1 MHDCSSGQALIS
13 LEKALAHY
21 AILPVLEPVT
31 KSLLQANGEVLAE
44 PAYAA
49 CDLPPFTQSAMD
61 GYALRHADLGSAL
74 TVVGEV
80 AAGDV
85 FSRPL
90 QAGEA
95 VRIFTGGRLPE
106 GADTIARQEIAQR
119 DGAQLSI
126 NQPLKQGQDVRLR
139 GEEASCG
146 TQILAAGQRLTP
158 GRVAALAMAGVARVT
173 TYRRP
178 RVAVIITGKEVAR
191 PGEPLAEGAIPDA
204 NGPLIASWLAAQ
216 GLVCTEMLWVGD
228 DLAELVAALAQAS
241 AAADWVITTGGASV
255 GDYDYLPAAAEQ
267 AGFPCDFHKVAQRP
281 GKPVWFGRKPACLL
295 LALPGNPGAVWVG
308 LYVHAAAIL
317 ARIEGGVAPIWQ
329 RGRLAKSMKAN
340 PSVALLQRMQ
350 QQQDESGVVW
360 LAPLPH
366 QGSHQL
372 SNLAEAN
379 ALVWFPIS
387 ANRVEEGTVLPF
399 LCIG

>member
-1 MHDCSSGQALIS
+1 MHDCSSEQALIS
-13 LEKALAHY
+13 LENALAYY
-21 AILPVLEPVT
+21 AALPLLEPAA
-31 KSLLQANGEVLAE
+31 KSLLAASGEVLAE

-49 CDLPPFTQSAMD
+49 CDLPAFTQSAMD
-61 GYALRHADLGSAL
+61 GYALRYADLGSAL

-85 FSRPL
+85 FPRPL
-90 QAGEA
+90 RAGEA

-106 GADTIARQEIAQR
+106 GTDTIARQEIAQR
-119 DGAQLSI
+119 DGMQLSI
-126 NQPLKQGQDVRLR
+126 TEPLKQGQDVRLR

-158 GRVAALAMAGVARVT
+158 GRVAALAMAGVTQVT

-178 RVAVIITGKEVAR
+178 RVAVIITGKEV
-191 PGEPLAEGAIPDA
+191 GHTIPDA

-216 GLVCTEMLWVGD
+216 GLVCTEMRWVGD
-228 DLAELVAALAQAS
+228 DLSELAAALAQAS
-241 AAADWVITTGGASV
+241 AEADWVITTGGASV
-255 GDYDYLPAAAEQ
+255 GDYDYLPAAAQQ
-267 AGFPCDFHKVAQRP
+267 AGFTCDFHKVAQRP
-281 GKPVWFGRKPACLL
+281 GKPVWFGRKLGCLL

-317 ARIEGGVAPIWQ
+317 KRLEGDEPLTWQ
-329 RGRLAKSMKAN
+329 RGRLVKSMKAN

-350 QQQDESGVVW
+350 QQQDESGAVW
-360 LAPLPH
+360 LVPLPH

-372 SNLAEAN
+372 SNLAQAN
-379 ALVWFPIS
+379 ALVWFPVC
-387 ANRVEEGTVLPF
+387 ADAVEEGAVLPF
-399 LCIG
+399 LRIG

>member
-1 MHDCSSGQALIS
+1 MHDCSSGQALIA
-13 LEKALAHY
+13 LENALAHY
-21 AILPVLEPVT
+21 ASLPVLEATT
-31 KSLLQANGEVLAE
+31 KPLLAANGEVLAA
-44 PAYAA
+44 PACAA
-49 CDLPPFTQSAMD
+49 CDLPAFTQSAMD
-61 GYALRHADLGSAL
+61 GYALRGEDQSGCL
-74 TVVGEV
+74 TLVGEV

-106 GADTIARQEIAQR
+106 GADTIARQEITQR
-119 DGAQLSI
+119 DGAQLSLTET
-126 NQPLKQGQDVRLR
+126 LKPGQDVRWR

-146 TQILAAGQRLTP
+146 QQILAAGQRLTP
-158 GRVAALAMAGVARVT
+158 GRIAALAMAGVTQVT

-178 RVAVIITGKEVAR
+178 TVAVIITGKEV
-191 PGEPLAEGAIPDA
+191 GHTIPDA

-216 GLVCTEMLWVGD
+216 NLICTEMVWVGD
-228 DLAELVAALAQAS
+228 DLDELVQALAKAS
-241 AAADWVITTGGASV
+241 ASADWVITTGGASV
-255 GDYDYLPAAAEQ
+255 GDYDYLAQAAEQ
-267 AGFPCDFHKVAQRP
+267 VGFVCDFHKVAQRP
-281 GKPVWFGRKPACLL
+281 GKPVWFGRKSACLL

-317 ARIEGGVAPIWQ
+317 ARLDGGVAPVWQ
-329 RGRLAKSMKAN
+329 RGRLVKSAKAN

-350 QQQDESGVVW
+350 QQQDQNGAVW

-372 SNLAEAN
+372 SNLAQAN
-379 ALVWFPIS
+379 ALVWFPVS
-387 ANRVEEGTVLPF
+387 ANAVEEGAVLPF
-399 LCIG
+399 LSLGEPIVLR

>member
-1 MHDCSSGQALIS
+1 MHDCSSEQALIS
-13 LEKALAHY
+13 LENALAYY
-21 AILPVLEPVT
+21 AALPLLEPAA
-31 KSLLQANGEVLAE
+31 KSLLAASGEVLAE

-49 CDLPPFTQSAMD
+49 CDLPAFTQSAMD
-61 GYALRHADLGSAL
+61 GYALRYADLGSAL

-85 FSRPL
+85 FPRPL
-90 QAGEA
+90 RAGEA

-106 GADTIARQEIAQR
+106 GTDTIARQEIAQR
-119 DGAQLSI
+119 DGMQLSI
-126 NQPLKQGQDVRLR
+126 TEPLKQGQDVRLR

-178 RVAVIITGKEVAR
+178 RVAVIITGKEV
-191 PGEPLAEGAIPDA
+191 GHTIPDA

-216 GLVCTEMLWVGD
+216 GLVCTEMRWVGD
-228 DLAELVAALAQAS
+228 DLSELAAALAQAS
-241 AAADWVITTGGASV
+241 AEADWVITTGGASV
-255 GDYDYLPAAAEQ
+255 GDYDYLPAAAQQ
-267 AGFPCDFHKVAQRP
+267 AGFTCDFHKVAQRP
-281 GKPVWFGRKPACLL
+281 GKPVWFGRKLGCLL

-317 ARIEGGVAPIWQ
+317 KRLEGDEPLTWQ
-329 RGRLAKSMKAN
+329 RGRLVKSMKAN

-350 QQQDESGVVW
+350 QQQDESGAVW
-360 LAPLPH
+360 LVPLPH

-372 SNLAEAN
+372 SNLAQAN
-379 ALVWFPIS
+379 ALVWFPVC
-387 ANRVEEGTVLPF
+387 ADAVEEGAVLPF
-399 LCIG
+399 LRIG

>member
-1 MHDCSSGQALIS
+1 
-13 LEKALAHY
+13 
-21 AILPVLEPVT
+21 
-31 KSLLQANGEVLAE
+31 
-44 PAYAA
+44 
-49 CDLPPFTQSAMD
+49 
-61 GYALRHADLGSAL
+61 
-74 TVVGEV
+74 
-80 AAGDV
+80 
-85 FSRPL
+85 
-90 QAGEA
+90 
-95 VRIFTGGRLPE
+95 
-106 GADTIARQEIAQR
+106 
-119 DGAQLSI
+119 
-126 NQPLKQGQDVRLR
+126 
-139 GEEASCG
+139 
-146 TQILAAGQRLTP
+146 
-158 GRVAALAMAGVARVT
+158 
-173 TYRRP
+173 
-178 RVAVIITGKEVAR
+178 
-191 PGEPLAEGAIPDA
+191 
-204 NGPLIASWLAAQ
+204 
-216 GLVCTEMLWVGD
+216 
-228 DLAELVAALAQAS
+228 
-241 AAADWVITTGGASV
+241 
-255 GDYDYLPAAAEQ
+255 
-267 AGFPCDFHKVAQRP
+267 
-281 GKPVWFGRKPACLL
+281 VWFGRKPACLL

>member
-178 RVAVIITGKEVAR
+178 RVAVIITGKEVGAERCLFDDDADAQCWSVNTPEDLAR
-191 PGEPLAEGAIPDA
+191 
-204 NGPLIASWLAAQ
+204 LIAQ
-216 GLVCTEMLWVGD
+216 
-228 DLAELVAALAQAS
+228 
-241 AAADWVITTGGASV
+241 
-255 GDYDYLPAAAEQ
+255 
-267 AGFPCDFHKVAQRP
+267 
-281 GKPVWFGRKPACLL
+281 PVV
-295 LALPGNPGAVWVG
+295 N
-308 LYVHAAAIL
+308 
-317 ARIEGGVAPIWQ
+317 
-329 RGRLAKSMKAN
+329 
-340 PSVALLQRMQ
+340 
-350 QQQDESGVVW
+350 
-360 LAPLPH
+360 
-366 QGSHQL
+366 
-372 SNLAEAN
+372 
-379 ALVWFPIS
+379 
-387 ANRVEEGTVLPF
+387 
-399 LCIG
+399 